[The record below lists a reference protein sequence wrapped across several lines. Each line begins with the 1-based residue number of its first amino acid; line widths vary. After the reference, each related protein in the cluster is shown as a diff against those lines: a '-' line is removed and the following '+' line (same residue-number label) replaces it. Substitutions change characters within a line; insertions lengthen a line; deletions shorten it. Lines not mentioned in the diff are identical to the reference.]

1 MSAIK
6 KLMALNSAA
15 LKVRDGMKEIEKL
28 FAKDT
33 LVYGQI
39 LKVNK
44 EIMKMH
50 VAIQSLME
58 SEVTKENFKPIT
70 DKIKEDG
77 NDG

>member
-39 LKVNK
+39 LKINR
-44 EIMKMH
+44 ELLKMH
-50 VAIQSLME
+50 VAIQSIME
-58 SEVTKENFKPIT
+58 AEVTQENFKPII

>member
-1 MSAIK
+1 MDATQ
-6 KLMALNSAA
+6 KLIRLNTAA
-15 LKVRDGMKEIEKL
+15 MKIRDGMKEIEKL
-28 FAKDT
+28 FNKDT
-33 LVYGQI
+33 YIYGQI